1 VRLSRPS
8 GRPPLLATLL
18 PIGGALPGLRAPQV
32 AVFIAEPDAP
42 PALDRAALADTYRLT
57 CRETEIAALLA
68 GGLALETIAARLG
81 IGIGTARNHLKR
93 VFDKTGT
100 SSQAALVASLRGLT
114 QWLR

>member
-1 VRLSRPS
+1 
-8 GRPPLLATLL
+8 
-18 PIGGALPGLRAPQV
+18 
-32 AVFIAEPDAP
+32 DAP